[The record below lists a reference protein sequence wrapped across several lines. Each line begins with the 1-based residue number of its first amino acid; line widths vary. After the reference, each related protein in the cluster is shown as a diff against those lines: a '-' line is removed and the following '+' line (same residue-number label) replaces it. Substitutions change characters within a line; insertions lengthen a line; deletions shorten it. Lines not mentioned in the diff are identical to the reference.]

1 MPLTPARIPTLVFY
15 GEYSLLTMETAAII
29 GLALFL
35 ASEVL
40 PFLPIPQNGLVQA
53 IVAALIKVFPKPEKK

>member
-1 MPLTPARIPTLVFY
+1 
-15 GEYSLLTMETAAII
+15 MEVTVAI

-35 ASEVL
+35 ASEIM

-53 IVAALIKVFPKPEKK
+53 IIAALMKVFPKPEKPE

>member
-1 MPLTPARIPTLVFY
+1 
-15 GEYSLLTMETAAII
+15 MEPIAAI
-29 GLALFL
+29 GLALFV

-53 IVAALIKVFPKPEKK
+53 IVAALIKVFPKPQKPE